1 LKQIFERSFGGVD
14 RSVFRFAVVLLFLTF
29 ALAASVAVF
38 ASKKHAADQNRA
50 AEREIHK
57 VIGDMQRAFNSL
69 FQSVNAMTGN
79 APNYTLLKA
88 AVNEIEKTAEDYDS
102 AVLENAYLASKSPMP
117 VAAIAQAQL
126 AELLQ
131 LFQDTATASNGVV
144 VLQSLHDDVLI
155 SAQDFSNRLNDERLE
170 IDRALNS
177 GLIVLGSGLGL
188 VIFVLSIMVAKVLIS
203 ARRQKYHYQY
213 SVEVQGNLR
222 AVIEA
227 SLDAVIVFGKSGNV
241 LEFNSSAERILHIEK
256 KNVLGKSLS
265 RVLELSLENSP
276 MDTAQDKCMLITLG
290 PGRYIANA
298 RRSDGS
304 SLPVEVG
311 ISETRGGSGQELKIA
326 YLRDLTSQKKR
337 EAALEQAKDDA
348 LKGERAKSRFLAVV
362 SHEMR
367 TPLNGL
373 LAGVELLKATS
384 ELTDRQKWL
393 ADVIQDS
400 GKNALDQVD
409 NVLEMTRLEG
419 SQGSDEDR
427 AVFRP
432 SIVIEQII
440 SEVAASASLQG
451 NTVTFKNVGVF
462 DPVVAGTELLFR
474 RIVQNLLK
482 NANKFTQDGQVNVVL
497 EAGGPETDGKTPI
510 KVSIED
516 TGIGI
521 SYEHQERIFR
531 DFEAVDSSFSRRA
544 DGAGLGLSISKRAA
558 EAMTGR
564 IHLVSKINEGST
576 FTFSVNLP
584 VADENDLIAAELQDE
599 SEVKSLDILVV
610 EDNNV
615 NRDMLCEILELEG
628 HSVAEAEN
636 GKEAV
641 DIANDIHF
649 DVILM
654 DISMPVMDGLEATRQ
669 IRAEGRFPDTPIIG
683 VTAHALPEQVERFV
697 QTGMNEVVLKP
708 ISIGAISKVLAKFRA
723 GKVTM
728 SDDYTLHGASSPT
741 EMDPTF
747 VDQDTYGPLLEILGA
762 DAVRGYVQQFLDDF
776 DAVLPEVKALHANG
790 QGEEAA
796 TTAHKIAGSA
806 AVLGAAGARSLLI
819 SFEDASRS
827 GDLEKCDRLL
837 VEIENLKGKIGPVL
851 MPK

>member
-1 LKQIFERSFGGVD
+1 MD
-14 RSVFRFAVVLLFLTF
+14 RSVFRFAVVLLLLTL
-29 ALAASVAVF
+29 ALAVSVAVF

-50 AEREIHK
+50 AEREIHQ
-57 VIGDMQRAFNSL
+57 VIGDMQRAFSAL
-69 FQSVNAMTGN
+69 FLSVNAMTGDE
-79 APNYTLLKA
+79 PNSAALKA
-88 AVNEIEKTAEDYDS
+88 AVDEIEKTAIDYDQ
-102 AVLENAYLASKSPMP
+102 AVTENTYLISKSPKL
-117 VAAIAQAQL
+117 VSAIAQAQL

-131 LFQDTATASNGVV
+131 SVESSADVADGLV
-144 VLQSLHDDVLI
+144 VLQALHGDVLI
-155 SAQDFSNRLNDERLE
+155 SVQDFSNLLNDERLE
-170 IDRALNS
+170 LDRALNS
-177 GLIVLGSGLGL
+177 GLIIFGSGLGL

-227 SLDAVIVFGKSGNV
+227 SLDAVIVFGKTGSV

-265 RVLELSLENSP
+265 RVLELSLENPLTKTS
-276 MDTAQDKCMLITLG
+276 QDDCMLATLE

-304 SLPVEVG
+304 TLPVEVG
-311 ISETRGGSGQELKIA
+311 ISETRGGGGQELKIA
-326 YLRDLTSQKKR
+326 YLRDLTSQKQR
-337 EAALEQAKDDA
+337 EAALEQAKEDA

-384 ELTDRQKWL
+384 ELSARQKWL

-419 SQGSDEDR
+419 TQDSEEGR

-432 SIVIEQII
+432 STVIEQII
-440 SEVAASASLQG
+440 AEMAASTALQG
-451 NTVTFKNVGVF
+451 NTVTFKKIGQD
-462 DPVVAGTELLFR
+462 DPVVAGSEMLFR

-482 NANKFTQDGQVNVVL
+482 NANKFTQDGRVNVVL
-497 EAGGPETDGKTPI
+497 ELGTAQSDGKTPI

-521 SYEHQERIFR
+521 SHEHQERIFR
-531 DFEAVDSSFSRRA
+531 DFEAVDSSFSRRV

-564 IHLVSKINEGST
+564 IDLVSKINEGST
-576 FTFSVNLP
+576 FTFSVDLP
-584 VADENDLIAAELQDE
+584 VADERDLISDE
-599 SEVKSLDILVV
+599 TPSDHGVKSLDILVV
-610 EDNNV
+610 EDNKV
-615 NRDMLCEILELEG
+615 NRDMLCEILEIEG
-628 HSVAEAEN
+628 HNVAEAEN

-654 DISMPVMDGLEATRQ
+654 DISMPVMDGLEATRL
-669 IRAEGRFPDTPIIG
+669 IRSQGRFPDTPIIG
-683 VTAHALPEQVERFV
+683 VTAHALPEQVEKFV
-697 QTGMNEVVLKP
+697 QSGMNEVVIKP

-728 SDDYTLHGASSPT
+728 SDDYTLHGASSPK

-776 DAVLPEVKALHANG
+776 DTVLPEVKALHANG

-796 TTAHKIAGSA
+796 TAAHKIAGSA

-827 GDLEKCDRLL
+827 GDRERCDRLL
-837 VEIENLKGKIGPVL
+837 VEIEGLKGKIGPVL